1 MIKVEKHLIKPSN
14 KYFKLIRHFCWLSKN
29 LYNHANF
36 LVREEFIKNNKW
48 LRYQELDK
56 ILKNDLEYTD
66 YSNMPTSQ
74 SAQQILRLLDKNWTS
89 FFKSIKDWKLC
100 KNKYLGRPKLPKY
113 KKKNGLYILIL
124 TNQNCKLKDNIIKFP
139 KVFNN
144 FIIKP
149 QFINKSYEKFRQV
162 RFIPDGV
169 NIIAEIIYEVKDV
182 DIKKDNKKYASI
194 DIGVDNLATL
204 TTNVNNRPIII
215 NGKPLK
221 SINQYYNKKLAYLK
235 KVCKQMNNK
244 YSSKKIKKLANKRNR
259 KINDYMHKVSKIIV
273 EESKKNDINTI
284 VIGHNKEW
292 KNKCKL
298 SKKVNQNFIMIPFNN
313 LIQKIQYKAKEECI
327 TVILT
332 EESYTSGTSFLDN
345 ELPIKEN
352 YDKKR
357 RIKRGLFKSNKNKLI
372 NADVNA
378 SFQILKKVV
387 PNAYSYGIEDVVVH
401 PVVVNVA

>member
-1 MIKVEKHLIKPSN
+1 MIKVEKHIIKQSN
-14 KYFKLIRHFCWLSKN
+14 KHFKLIKHFCWLSKN

-36 LVREEFIKNNKW
+36 LIREEFIKNGKW

-56 ILKNDLEYTD
+56 ILKNDSEYPD
-66 YSNMPTSQ
+66 YKNMPTSQ
-74 SAQQILRLLDKNWTS
+74 SAQQILRLLDKNWIS
-89 FFKSIKDWKLC
+89 FFKSIKDWKLH
-100 KNKYLGRPKLPKY
+100 KDKYLGRPKLPKY
-113 KKKNGLYILIL
+113 KKKNGLCCLTI
-124 TNQNCKLKDNIIKFP
+124 TNQECRIKDKKITFHKS
-139 KVFNN
+139 FNG
-144 FIIKP
+144 FYLFP
-149 QFINKSYEKFRQV
+149 QFINKQYEKFRQV

-169 NIIAEIIYEVKDV
+169 NIITEIIYETKDV
-182 DIKKDNKKYASI
+182 NFKKDNKKYASI

-204 TTNVNNRPIII
+204 TTNVNNMPIII

-221 SINQYYNKKLAYLK
+221 SINQYYNKKLAYVK

-244 YSSKKIKKLANKRNR
+244 HSSKRIQKLTNKRNW
-259 KINDYMHKVSKIIV
+259 KTNDYMHKASRKIVNECI
-273 EESKKNDINTI
+273 KNDITTL

-313 LIQKIQYKAKEECI
+313 LIQKIQYKAKEEGI

-401 PVVVNVA
+401 PFVVNVA